1 MDGMKE
7 FSKRFFVGFI
17 IMAVLAFSILISKW
31 IMFLSTVFPTSNIK
45 VEIINFEKKNVTIY
59 IVTQNY
65 GLNNQHAQTII
76 SQNNVSLDNISVNQ
90 EKDIVIEG
98 VDHLYYKVYQPDS
111 ILVICPQWNPKQNV
125 ISNIKNINVH
135 VIGLPVGLNKN
146 ELINKNFVEI
156 SFE

>member
-31 IMFLSTVFPTSNIK
+31 IMFLSTAFPTSNIK

-59 IVTQNY
+59 IVTQKY

-111 ILVICPQWNPKQNV
+111 ILVICPQWNLKQNV
-125 ISNIKNINVH
+125 ISNIKNINIH
-135 VIGLPVGLNKN
+135 VIGLPVDLNKN

>member
-1 MDGMKE
+1 MDGMKG

-17 IMAVLAFSILISKW
+17 VMVILVFSNLISKW
-31 IMFLSTVFPTSNIK
+31 MVFLFTAYPASNIK
-45 VEIINFEKKNVTIY
+45 VEAINFKKENVIIY
-59 IVTQNY
+59 IVVQNY

-76 SQNNVSLDNISVNQ
+76 SQNNISLDNVSVNQ

-98 VDHLYYKVYQPDS
+98 VDHIYYKVYQPDS

-135 VIGLPVGLNKN
+135 VIGLPVDLNKN
-146 ELINKNFVEI
+146 ELIDEDFVEI
-156 SFE
+156 NFE

>member
-31 IMFLSTVFPTSNIK
+31 IMFLSTAFPTSNIK

-135 VIGLPVGLNKN
+135 IIGLPVDLNKN

>member
-31 IMFLSTVFPTSNIK
+31 IMFLSTAFPTSNIK

-59 IVTQNY
+59 IVTQKY

-111 ILVICPQWNPKQNV
+111 ILVICPQWNLKQNV
-125 ISNIKNINVH
+125 ISNIKNVNIH
-135 VIGLPVGLNKN
+135 VIGLPVDLNKN